1 MTRVLIYV
9 RTSKISQD
17 FDRQISDLEEYSKTK
32 GYDVIEVVS
41 EKISGSFKVNQR
53 EGLQRV
59 MTLAKEKKYDKLLVS
74 EISRLGRT
82 TEVHRIIEELSNL
95 KISVYIHNYAMETL
109 DNNLKANSMI
119 SFMLTILS
127 EFSRL
132 EKETLIQRINS
143 GLEQARRDGK
153 TLGRKKDSF
162 KSKSQY
168 LTEYKSI
175 VRLVKKGLSLR
186 DIASIGQCSV
196 NTARKIRQLVTI

>member
-32 GYDVIEVVS
+32 GYDVVEVVS

-109 DNNLKANSMI
+109 DSNLKPNSMI
-119 SFMLTILS
+119 GFMLTILS

-153 TLGRKKDSF
+153 ILGRKKNSF

-168 LTEYKSI
+168 LTEYKQI

-186 DIASIGQCSV
+186 DIATIGQCSV
-196 NTARKIRQLVTI
+196 NTARKVRQLVIA